1 MRALD
6 CQQLWMDPAPAYLGT
21 LQSPSLSTSAPYF
34 SGSTISHLCLH
45 VSAYRSTAL
54 ILFDLTK
61 APATATNN
69 FNHKLTGITQKLL
82 ARETKDPKDRS
93 TPPKIFNYLYYMG
106 SKFLYL
112 ELSQHNHLLQGAR
125 PTGATIRLGYNSM
138 GFLLL
143 DNIG

>member
-1 MRALD
+1 
-6 CQQLWMDPAPAYLGT
+6 MDPAPAHLGT
-21 LQSPSLSTSAPYF
+21 LQSPSLSTSAPHF

-45 VSAYRSTAL
+45 VSTYHSRAL

-82 ARETKDPKDRS
+82 ARETKEPRDRS
-93 TPPKIFNYLYYMG
+93 TPPKLFNYLYNMG

-112 ELSQHNHLLQGAR
+112 ELSQHNLFTAR
-125 PTGATIRLGYNSM
+125 SQPAGATIRLGCNSM
-138 GFLLL
+138 VFLLL
-143 DNIG
+143 DNIS